1 VDKCSKSAADAS
13 DYCKEHGGGHRCPN
27 CIDWIDSR
35 CGIPYY
41 DGFCTTCFKRLFP
54 LDPRSTINNKHTK
67 ELRVRN
73 AINERF
79 EGFIH
84 DVPIYTGD
92 CDCSHRRRIDH
103 RKLIGNTI
111 LAIETDEF
119 AHRGYDEKSEE
130 IRYDDLYMVHSG
142 KWIFIRFNP
151 DPTRVCKV
159 DFDDRLEV
167 LIDEIE
173 HHIERIERDENE
185 ELVEIIKLF
194 Y

>member
-1 VDKCSKSAADAS
+1 
-13 DYCKEHGGGHRCPN
+13 
-27 CIDWIDSR
+27 
-35 CGIPYY
+35 
-41 DGFCTTCFKRLFP
+41 
-54 LDPRSTINNKHTK
+54 
-67 ELRVRN
+67 
-73 AINERF
+73 
-79 EGFIH
+79 
-84 DVPIYTGD
+84 
-92 CDCSHRRRIDH
+92 
-103 RKLIGNTI
+103 
-111 LAIETDEF
+111 
-119 AHRGYDEKSEE
+119 
-130 IRYDDLYMVHSG
+130 MVHSG